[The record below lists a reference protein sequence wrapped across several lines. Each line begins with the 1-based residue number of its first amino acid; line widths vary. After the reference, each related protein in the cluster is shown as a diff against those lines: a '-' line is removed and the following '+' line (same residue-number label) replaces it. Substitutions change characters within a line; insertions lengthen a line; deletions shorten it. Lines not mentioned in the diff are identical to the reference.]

1 MKIITTI
8 EKIKLKRFIEKTGFW
23 FIDIP
28 RTSSSSTR
36 LSLTR
41 MFGKYYGKENIF
53 EKELAKLSFY
63 EDHLTNN
70 ECLLFFGEKSWNNIN
85 KFTIVRNTFERMF
98 SIYGYLQKSKR
109 IDKNLNFNEFIK
121 QSYEI
126 FSNKKS
132 KLIIWPKTIYPS
144 VSFLRKPD
152 GSLDE
157 SIRIINFANREKELE
172 DYFNQFNIEFKSE
185 TKIMQSDLNKNYR
198 EVYDDTSRVLVSK
211 MFAEDI
217 ARFDHEF

>member
-1 MKIITTI
+1 LKIKTII
-8 EKIKLKRFIEKTGFW
+8 EKIKLKRFIQKKGFW

-41 MFGKYYGKENIF
+41 MFGKYYGKGNIF

-85 KFTIVRNTFERMF
+85 KFTIIRNSFERMF
-98 SIYGYLQKSKR
+98 SIYGYLQKSKL
-109 IDKNLNFNEFIK
+109 IDKNLIFTEFVK

-132 KLIIWPKTIYPS
+132 KLILWPKTIYPA
-144 VSFLRKPD
+144 VSFLRKAD
-152 GSLDE
+152 GSVDE
-157 SIRIINFANREKELE
+157 SIRIINFENREKELKE
-172 DYFNQFNIEFKSE
+172 YFNEFNIEFKSDK
-185 TKIMQSDLNKNYR
+185 KIMRSDLNKNYR
-198 EVYDDTSRVLVSK
+198 EAYDDISRVLVSK